1 MWTNLKRFVWE
12 WRAVLVTTPSMA
24 GLVVLMRWLCF
35 LQPSELSAFDQYMR
49 LRPQESA
56 DDRIAIVTIDEK
68 DVKECCYVESGD
80 LLQLIEKLKEH
91 QPRAIGLDIYSHLI
105 AAEGKEELRQTI
117 ASTPNMVAVK
127 KMLAREMEP
136 TVTPPDRLR
145 AKAQISASKH
155 IFDADMRVR
164 RGFLSIT
171 MKNGEII
178 PSLSLDLAV
187 RYLENEGISPQ
198 KVDNVRFRLGKAV
211 FAPFSTNDGGYED
224 ADDMGYQTI
233 LNYRNISKNFNMVS
247 MTDVLQNRVPP
258 EWGRDRIVLIGP
270 VSEAFE
276 NLVLTPYSGGLHYR
290 PHPIPGVEV
299 HAHFIS
305 QILSAALEGRPLFKS
320 WSQPV
325 EWLWILFWA
334 GVGATLNWSLRY
346 AANSNLRFSFL
357 RGFGAYIVAVITLLG
372 STYVAFLGGWWL
384 PVVPPFLALTG
395 ASIVI
400 TAYIARTAGE
410 IRQTFGRYLTDAI
423 VANLLEN
430 PEGMKLGGERRKITI
445 LTSDLRGFTALSER
459 LSPEEV
465 VKILN
470 IYLES
475 MADVITKYK
484 GTIDEFMGDGILVLF
499 GAPITRENDPKRA
512 VACAVDMQLAMGAVN
527 EKMNELDLPPLQ
539 MGIGINTGEVVVGNI
554 GSYKRTKY
562 GVVGSQVNLTYRIES
577 YTTVGQ
583 ILISEST
590 FKDVED
596 IVKIGGEKQV
606 TPKGVKQPITIYEVE
621 GIAGE
626 YNLFLPKE
634 EEEVFVR
641 LPEEISMQYAVLDG
655 KNIGD
660 TAFKGSLI
668 KLSRRGAEV
677 RSEGESGFVPPALTN
692 IKMNLLTPD
701 SEEVSEDI
709 YAKVLDKSAGDS
721 SFHIYFTAIPPAV
734 KERLD
739 AIYNSGS
746 TGQTDIKKPD

>member
-1 MWTNLKRFVWE
+1 MWANLKRFVWE
-12 WRAVLVTTPSMA
+12 WRAVLITTPSMA
-24 GLVVLMRWLCF
+24 GLVLLMRSLCL

-68 DVKECCYVESGD
+68 DVKKCCYVESRD

-105 AAEGKEELRQTI
+105 AAENKEELQQAI

-127 KMLAREMEP
+127 KMSVLEMEP
-136 TVTPPDRLR
+136 TVTPPDKLR
-145 AKAQISASKH
+145 AKAQMSASKH

-187 RYLENEGISPQ
+187 RYLETEGIYLQ
-198 KVDNVRFRLGKAV
+198 KVDEMKFRLGKAV
-211 FAPFSTNDGGYED
+211 FAPFGKNDGGYED
-224 ADDMGYQTI
+224 ADDMGYQII
-233 LNYRNISKNFNMVS
+233 LNYRNTSKNFNMVS

-276 NLVLTPYSGGLHYR
+276 DLVLTPYSGGLHYR
-290 PHPIPGVEV
+290 PDPIPGVEV
-299 HAHFIS
+299 HAHSIG

-346 AANSNLRFSFL
+346 AGESKSASSFL
-357 RGFGAYIVAVITLLG
+357 RGFAAYIVAVIALLA
-372 STYVAFLGGWWL
+372 STYAAFLGAWWL
-384 PVVPPFLALTG
+384 PVVPPFLSLTG

-410 IRQTFGRYLTDAI
+410 IRETFGRYLTDAI

-499 GAPITRENDPKRA
+499 GAPITREDDPKRA

-527 EKMNELDLPPLQ
+527 KKMNELDLPPLQ

-590 FKDVED
+590 FKDVEN
-596 IVKIGGEKQV
+596 IVKIDGEKQV
-606 TPKGVKQPITIYEVE
+606 TPKGVKQPITIYEVG

-634 EEEVFVR
+634 EEVFVR
-641 LPEEISMQYAVLDG
+641 LTEEISMQYAVLDG

-660 TAFKGSLI
+660 TAFKGSFV
-668 KLSRRGAEV
+668 KLSAKGAEV
-677 RSEGESGFVPPALTN
+677 RSEEESGFVPPALTN

-709 YAKVLDKSAGDS
+709 YAKVLDKSAGDG

-739 AIYNSGS
+739 AIYKAGS
-746 TGQTDIKKPD
+746 KGDTDISKPN